1 MTILIRAELLK
12 LHTVRMFWWTVA
24 ATLAFVPLSITLA
37 ITRPG
42 AVNLDTSE
50 GFRNV
55 IAAASSG
62 GVLMILVGIF
72 VMAGEFRFNTV
83 TSLFLITPDR
93 RRVIGAKLAAA
104 SLVGIAVAI
113 ASALLTLAIA
123 LPWLSTKQVDLS
135 AHTGD
140 IVAVLVGATASTAI
154 AGASVAGLG
163 LLLTTTP
170 P

>member
-1 MTILIRAELLK
+1 MTALIRAELLK

-24 ATLAFVPLSITLA
+24 ATIAFVPLSIVLA
-37 ITRPG
+37 ITSPG
-42 AVNLDTSE
+42 RAVSLDSAE

-55 IAAASSG
+55 IAGASSG

-113 ASALLTLAIA
+113 TNAVLTLAIA
-123 LPWLSTKQVDLS
+123 LPWLSAEHVDVS
-135 AHTGD
+135 AHADD
-140 IVAVLVGATASTAI
+140 IVTVLIGATASTA
-154 AGASVAGLG
+154 
-163 LLLTTTP
+163 
-170 P
+170 